1 MADLFLKLLAM
12 SISAGWL
19 VLAIMLL
26 RIFFRNAPK
35 WLFPALWSL
44 VWLRLLLPKLPESS
58 LSLIPD
64 AASVGAA
71 AQAAVSGEGRGAAF
85 YAGVLWCA
93 GMTGMLLYEAVSYL
107 RLHRRLKTA
116 VRLSGNLYQSEYADV
131 PFITGLFS
139 PRIYLPVHMDRQNFD
154 SVIAHERAHIRR
166 GDHWLKPIAFLLLS
180 VYWFHPLIWAA
191 YLLLCRDME
200 LACDASAI
208 RNMDDPQRAAY
219 SQALLSCTAHRP
231 AIAACPL
238 AFGSRYMKKRIRSVL
253 DYRKPG
259 PWTLLA
265 AAVLTVLLSVCF
277 MTEPRHSEQDT
288 PLAQYGQEIAAGGI
302 LNMSA
307 DHYEMNI
314 PGEEESTDPRIES
327 EIILIERIVREVIYE
342 KEQIL
347 SQNRNG

>member
-1 MADLFLKLLAM
+1 MTDLFLKLLDM

-26 RIFFRNAPK
+26 RVLFRNAPK

-44 VWLRLLLPKLPESS
+44 VWLRLLLPELPESS

-64 AASVGAA
+64 TASAGAA
-71 AQAAVSGEGRGAAF
+71 ARAAVSGEGRGAAF
-85 YAGVLWCA
+85 YAGILWCA
-93 GMTGMLLYEAVSYL
+93 GMTGMLLHEAVSYL
-107 RLHRRLKTA
+107 RLRRRLKTA
-116 VRLSGNLYQSEYADV
+116 VHLSGNLYQSEYADV

-139 PRIYLPVHMDRQNFD
+139 PRIYLPAGMDRQNFD

-166 GDHWLKPIAFLLLS
+166 GDHWLRPIAFVLLS

-200 LACDASAI
+200 LACDASAV
-208 RNMDDPQRAAY
+208 RNMDGSQRAAY
-219 SQALLSCTAHRP
+219 SQALLSCTARRSP
-231 AIAACPL
+231 IAARPL
-238 AFGSRYMKKRIRSVL
+238 AFGGGNTKKRIRSVL

-277 MTEPRHSEQDT
+277 MTEPRHSGQDT

-302 LNMSA
+302 LKIE
-307 DHYEMNI
+307 DVCYKIRI
-314 PGEEESTDPRIES
+314 PGGEENADPRMVS
-327 EIILIERIVREVIYE
+327 EIMMTEHTVREI
-342 KEQIL
+342 I
-347 SQNRNG
+347 R